1 MIDFS
6 NSNGSADIN
15 VEDANGFADSVFGVI
30 SANQMNARIA
40 ANLFGE
46 GIRMRQDSLNQEL
59 VGQDDQPAFRIVDD
73 ALDALEAYRN
83 A

>member
-1 MIDFS
+1 MIDF
-6 NSNGSADIN
+6 NNNGSADIY

-30 SANQMNARIA
+30 SANQMTTRIA

-59 VGQDDQPAFRIVDD
+59 VGQDDHPAFRIVDD
-73 ALDALEAYRN
+73 ALDALEAYLN